1 MIIQSIAGIVITRI
15 EGYPNLMIP
24 LLLHF
29 PFVGCTTEPPNVVET
44 PLPACLDYA
53 KDAELYGYCVYK
65 NADAL
70 SDIASVN
77 EHCPNAST
85 WQDDCRQ
92 SWVMS
97 HKDSYTLDDLMNI
110 CGNNADCAF
119 QLLDSKPH
127 QDVLEQVE
135 LCIRHA
141 DRYKHDCVMHAIQRW
156 YFEWPD
162 AEEVL
167 RVAKRRNPFPEQ
179 IGTYIGA
186 RVACDGVGTC
196 DGETENKRMCEKY
209 VVEYQDKS
217 KCPNQHR
224 RRIKR

>member
-1 MIIQSIAGIVITRI
+1 MRIQSIEAVVILRI
-15 EGYPNLMIP
+15 EGYQLFMIAILFKFSLM
-24 LLLHF
+24 
-29 PFVGCTTEPPNVVET
+29 GCTSEPPNVVDN
-44 PLPACLDYA
+44 PLPVCLDYV

-70 SDIASVN
+70 LDIASVN

-85 WQDDCRQ
+85 WQADCRQ
-92 SWVMS
+92 SWVMG
-97 HKDSYTLDDLMNI
+97 HTDTHPLDELMNV
-110 CGNNADCAF
+110 CGQNADCAF

-127 QDVLEQVE
+127 EDVLEQVE

-141 DRYKHDCVMHAIQRW
+141 DRYRHDCVMHAIQRW

-162 AEEVL
+162 AEEIS
-167 RVAKRRNPFPEQ
+167 RVANTRNPFPEQ

-186 RVACDGVGTC
+186 RVACDDVGTC
-196 DGETENKRMCEKY
+196 NGETENKRMCEKY

-224 RRIKR
+224 RRRRK